1 MVTEPQTMEREST
14 RRRRRFSADSIN
26 DLLFWGI
33 HFCVVAFSLGIVWYK
48 IDKLNKAVSGL
59 LQAQVEEL
67 VLVRVQVKAQEEQT
81 ALVRQQEED
90 KAKQTR
96 AAMYALNS
104 VLVSVGQ
111 IQSDITK
118 TLEQT
123 KAINE
128 VVLANSNQSKVAAE
142 RAVGAASIAANASA
156 STKQLVRSRVV
167 TTEDKLKI
175 KHEEKKLQ
183 QKQQQLNQTIKK
195 VKKQGPNIIQRIF
208 H

>member
-1 MVTEPQTMEREST
+1 MEK
-14 RRRRRFSADSIN
+14 RRRFSADTIN
-26 DLLFWGI
+26 DLLFWGV
-33 HFCVVAFSLGIVWYK
+33 HFCIVAFSLAIVWYK
-48 IDKLNKAVSGL
+48 IDKLNQAVSGL

-67 VLVRVQVKAQEEQT
+67 VLVRKQVVAQEEQT

-96 AAMYALNS
+96 ATMATLNT
-104 VLVSVGQ
+104 VLLSVGQ
-111 IQSDITK
+111 IQSDITR

-142 RAVGAASIAANASA
+142 RAVGAASTAANASA

-167 TTEDKLKI
+167 TTEDKVKLQQ
-175 KHEEKKLQ
+175 EEKKLQ
-183 QKQQQLNQTIKK
+183 QKQQQLSRTIKQ